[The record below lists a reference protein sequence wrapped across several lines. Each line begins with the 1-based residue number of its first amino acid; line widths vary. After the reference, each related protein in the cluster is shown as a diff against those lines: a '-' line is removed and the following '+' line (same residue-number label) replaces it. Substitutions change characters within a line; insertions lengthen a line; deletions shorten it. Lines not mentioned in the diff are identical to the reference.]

1 MQILPRFIVKL
12 VRSTIPRPLLS
23 GNGIRREVPLQ
34 YVRLLQGQTALC
46 PAAEQFLLSLLQ
58 LQAIRESIHVGDS
71 EKKIRQRAVLSGQVD
86 QRLSKAKAFKSA
98 SSIEMHEKIGGGTF
112 ATVYRARWQGND
124 VAVKQLHQS
133 DAQSQ
138 AALKREAALM
148 MSVSSHHV
156 VRVFGLIEQPLGIIM
171 EYIRSDP
178 TKKTTSSLHARI
190 RPPHPPLTP
199 EQQLNICLKVALG
212 LQDLHEAKI
221 LHRDIKASNVIIDEL
236 LSPKI
241 IDFGLSKSFEAGHL
255 GGSSVAGAKGSY
267 MWMAPELHQQE
278 RIYSTASDVFA
289 FGMLIYEVISSKLP
303 WETELGTKAEYF
315 VGVWVES
322 RQRPAIPP
330 NAHPV
335 LVQLM
340 QSCWQQLPVDRP
352 SLSVIIEKLSQSRVA
367 DATAVASDA
376 LSSVSSPVLGV
387 QLYPPGYSVQ
397 LSSTL
402 LSILATAMPKSDRS
416 LFQFMAASAT
426 HFVDS
431 PQVARLI
438 AKYGMTSLEAQCIHS
453 YTGSLETASRD
464 DQIYFKCK
472 LLLFCALMI
481 LFASLHQQLQQ
492 SLARPRPSRHCSVAR
507 ILIRFEI
514 CSRQAASM
522 PGVVLPVRE
531 S

>member
-1 MQILPRFIVKL
+1 M
-12 VRSTIPRPLLS
+12 
-23 GNGIRREVPLQ
+23 
-34 YVRLLQGQTALC
+34 
-46 PAAEQFLLSLLQ
+46 
-58 LQAIRESIHVGDS
+58 
-71 EKKIRQRAVLSGQVD
+71 
-86 QRLSKAKAFKSA
+86 
-98 SSIEMHEKIGGGTF
+98 
-112 ATVYRARWQGND
+112 
-124 VAVKQLHQS
+124 AVKQLHQS

-199 EQQLNICLKVALG
+199 EQQLNVCLKVALG

-221 LHRDIKASNVIIDEL
+221 LHRDIKASNVIVDQL

-267 MWMAPELHQQE
+267 LWMAPELHQQE
-278 RIYSTASDVFA
+278 GIYSTASDVFA

-303 WETELGTKAEYF
+303 WETELGTKAAYF
-315 VGVWVES
+315 VGAWVES
-322 RQRPAIPP
+322 RQRPAIPS

-340 QSCWQQLPVDRP
+340 KSCWQQLPVDRP
-352 SLSVIIEKLSQSRVA
+352 SLSVIIERLSQSRVA

-376 LSSVSSPVLGV
+376 LSCVSSTDLPGLGV
-387 QLYPPGYSVQ
+387 QLYPHGYSVQ

-402 LSILATAMPKSDRS
+402 LSILTTAMPKSDRS
-416 LFQFMAASAT
+416 SFQMIAALAT
-426 HFVDS
+426 NFVDS
-431 PQVARLI
+431 PQVACLI

-453 YTGSLETASRD
+453 YTLQTHESRD

-472 LLLFCALMI
+472 LLLLFALMI
-481 LFASLHQQLQQ
+481 LFVSLHQQLQQ
-492 SLARPRPSRHCSVAR
+492 SLAQPQPSRHCSVAR
-507 ILIRFEI
+507 LLIRFEI

-522 PGVVLPVRE
+522 PGIVLPVRLE
-531 S
+531 ACSPHASILTMPDFELQ